1 MERDKMNEKK
11 KNFFLLGLIAII
23 TIILVLGMNLL
34 YNQKQNKTS
43 FITTVISEIKE
54 NDFENYVIDNSDAII
69 YMAKGTDTTLR
80 NFEKKFVD
88 LIKKN
93 EIAKQIVYLNTDEVS
108 KQFYEKLKEY
118 YNETILK
125 NNPTLSTNANI
136 LIIKDRKIEAIL
148 YTESKTIQ
156 EDDVQNFL
164 KENDVIE

>member
-1 MERDKMNEKK
+1 MNEKK

-23 TIILVLGMNLL
+23 TIVLVLGMNLL

-43 FITTVISEIKE
+43 FVTTVISEIKE

-69 YMAKGTDTTLR
+69 YMAKGTDATLR
-80 NFEKKFVD
+80 NFEKNFVD

-118 YNETILK
+118 YNDILLES
-125 NNPTLSTNANI
+125 NPTLSTNANI